1 MSTHDGALTLG
12 ALAESLVLALVES
25 VVMSTHDGALTLGAL
40 AESLVLALVESVVMS
55 TQSPSAPPL
64 EP

>member
-1 MSTHDGALTLG
+1 MRTH
-12 ALAESLVLALVES
+12 ES

-40 AESLVLALVESVVMS
+40 AESAVLALVESVVMS